1 MKWEYVDVE
10 LIKKETPAAFLMVID
25 GEEHWL
31 PKSQMADPDDYD
43 EGDVNLTD
51 VAISAWIAGEKGIE
65 TK

>member
-10 LIKKETPAAFLMVID
+10 EIKKETPAAFLMVID
-25 GEEHWL
+25 GEEHWI
-31 PKSQMADPDDYD
+31 PKSQMSDPDDYN

-51 VAISAWIAGEKGIE
+51 VAISAWIAGEKDIE